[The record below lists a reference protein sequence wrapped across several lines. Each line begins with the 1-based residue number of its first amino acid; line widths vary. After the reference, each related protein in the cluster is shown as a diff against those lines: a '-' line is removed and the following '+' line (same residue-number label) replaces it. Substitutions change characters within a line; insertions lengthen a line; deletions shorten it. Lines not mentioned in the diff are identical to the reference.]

1 MSSPD
6 SDESLAYYPS
16 ADSSDEHSIA
26 SSESLTPIAPA
37 SGENSPF
44 VCRCSQVFRSNSNAA
59 STYYQHISGQCGS
72 VTFESLVTQ
81 NLPVDWAEPVKCKK
95 CSRVFCSKGAG
106 MASHA
111 RACLRTA
118 SGNDQADYT
127 LDNLWQKVQ
136 QPNGRPNPRVAQQ
149 GAAVEPRTNAWIREH
164 APSAEQR
171 TKLEA
176 IQSDLTEGCFTLH
189 YRSVDSMRALVYKLL
204 TTITDDESSD
214 PAKVIS
220 THALLCLPGLI
231 TRLQRINTTSA
242 TMTRLLT
249 TDWPGA
255 PCSASAILDSADATL
270 TQHPRRRVTGRG
282 PVPKERLKEMVSS
295 SRLGALTRV
304 IDREASNES
313 WAPLSK
319 DDTIAAVQSLHPEAN
334 DDDNLEPFECTNGL
348 NPTVFF
354 NAASIAK
361 EVDRL
366 PKGTAPGASG
376 WTNLLLKQM
385 FGAEARALLTS
396 LLRPTNGAP
405 AAAPPSTPGLDLL
418 AKLFANIFTDSLPR
432 ESHDLMN
439 TARLVLIPKP
449 GRPTDL
455 RPIAIQECILRLMLR
470 AVNAHF
476 APIVGKKLAP
486 LQLAVGISGGTEI
499 LATIADHAYSDGLA
513 VASLDFAKAYQSIR
527 RGAIAKGLQEYCPD
541 LLPLFKSLYGK
552 SSNLRANT
560 ADERGALVGQ
570 SSTGCKQGDPLSTL
584 LFCIGI
590 QAALLEIQAK
600 GNDLLATGNLGDVL
614 YLIGYADDLQL
625 IGSPRLVQRVA
636 NRAAEVFERFGLAF
650 NKAKSKVL
658 VKDLPES
665 RSSTDL
671 VYVQGNVIVGVPIG
685 SDDYITRECTER
697 IEAMSTSAPSVG
709 LRQDLSLQVKFAIL
723 TKVVN
728 ARPAYLSRNVAPRL
742 TEAPLASFDA
752 AIQSAVE
759 DIVGSALTGSSR
771 ALLRLPI
778 SDGGCGLRAHA
789 GNESIHAFNQRVEL
803 VKPFLVSHH
812 VSIARTIS
820 NTGALTFPSPA
831 STGQDSQV
839 TSIKEVHQHT
849 LTRVLTQ
856 LETEDAGK
864 AAYVR
869 SGSTQSSDDWI
880 ISGKWLTWHGG
891 PDWRQRMLDDAFG
904 TALRFRLTLSDHN
917 SDLACPYGD
926 RHGDH
931 EVNLRSSFM
940 HLVRCHPNKHGLMKK
955 RHNRVR
961 DLLYQL
967 LVDTLLASEP
977 ILPEHDNATEQVV
990 QQASDTTRQITA
1002 DIMVYTNIREHNQ
1015 TRLVFDVSIV
1025 EPTNRHGCSS
1035 ARGSAAAHQERAKR
1049 DLYRPVSDAD
1059 ASTTFIPF
1067 ILESNGFVGADASA
1081 FLTSIV
1087 DKGNSGTKKRIQS
1100 FLADVS
1106 YSVAKDTGWAASR
1119 ARQEAV
1125 SNQLAPPPAE

>member
-1 MSSPD
+1 
-6 SDESLAYYPS
+6 
-16 ADSSDEHSIA
+16 
-26 SSESLTPIAPA
+26 
-37 SGENSPF
+37 
-44 VCRCSQVFRSNSNAA
+44 
-59 STYYQHISGQCGS
+59 
-72 VTFESLVTQ
+72 
-81 NLPVDWAEPVKCKK
+81 
-95 CSRVFCSKGAG
+95 
-106 MASHA
+106 
-111 RACLRTA
+111 
-118 SGNDQADYT
+118 
-127 LDNLWQKVQ
+127 
-136 QPNGRPNPRVAQQ
+136 
-149 GAAVEPRTNAWIREH
+149 
-164 APSAEQR
+164 
-171 TKLEA
+171 
-176 IQSDLTEGCFTLH
+176 
-189 YRSVDSMRALVYKLL
+189 
-204 TTITDDESSD
+204 
-214 PAKVIS
+214 
-220 THALLCLPGLI
+220 
-231 TRLQRINTTSA
+231 
-242 TMTRLLT
+242 MTRLLT
-249 TDWPGA
+249 TDWPDA
-255 PCSASAILDSADATL
+255 PCTASAILDSADATL
-270 TQHPRRRVTGRG
+270 TRHPRRRVTGRG
-282 PVPKERLKEMVSS
+282 PVPKERLKEMVTS

-334 DDDNLEPFECTNGL
+334 DDDNLEPFECTNGFD
-348 NPTVFF
+348 PTVFL

-361 EVDRL
+361 ELDRL

-405 AAAPPSTPGLDLL
+405 AAAPPPTPGIDLL
-418 AKLFANIFTDSLPR
+418 VKLFSHIFTDSLPR
-432 ESHDLMN
+432 ESHDLLN

-455 RPIAIQECILRLMLR
+455 RPIAIQESLLRLMLR
-470 AVNAHF
+470 VVNAHF

-499 LATIADHAYSDGLA
+499 LATIADHAYSEGLA

-527 RGAIAKGLQEYCPD
+527 RGAIAKGLQEYCPE

-552 SSNLRANT
+552 SSDLRANT
-560 ADERGALVGQ
+560 ADGRGALVGQ

-590 QAALLEIQAK
+590 QAALLEVQAQ
-600 GNDLLATGNLGDVL
+600 GNDLLATGNLGDAFHLV
-614 YLIGYADDLQL
+614 GYADDLQL
-625 IGSPRLVQRVA
+625 IGLPRLVQCVA
-636 NRAAEVFERFGLAF
+636 IRAANVFERYGLAF

-658 VKDLPES
+658 VKDLPD
-665 RSSTDL
+665 SSSSADL
-671 VYVQGNVIVGVPIG
+671 AYIQGNVMVGVPIG

-709 LRQDLSLQVKFAIL
+709 LRQDLPLQVKFAIL
-723 TKVVN
+723 TKVIN
-728 ARPAYLSRNVAPRL
+728 ARPAYISRNVAPRL

-752 AIQSAVE
+752 AIQSTVE
-759 DIVGSALTGSSR
+759 DIVGSALTGSSL

-778 SDGGCGLRAHA
+778 SSGGCGLRAHA

-803 VKPFLVSHH
+803 VKPFLASHH
-812 VSIARTIS
+812 ASIARTLS
-820 NTGALTFPSPA
+820 NRGALTFPSPT

-839 TSIKEVHQHT
+839 TSIKEVHHHT
-849 LTRVLTQ
+849 LNGVLTQ
-856 LETEDAGK
+856 LESEDAGK

-869 SGSTQSSDDWI
+869 SGSTQSSDEWI

-891 PDWRQRMLDDAFG
+891 PDGRQRMFDDAFG
-904 TALRFRLTLSDHN
+904 TALRFRLALFDHN
-917 SDLACPYGD
+917 ADLICANGAF
-926 RHGDH
+926 HNDH
-931 EVNLRSSFM
+931 VVNLKSSFM
-940 HLVRCHPNKHGLMKK
+940 HLVRCHPNKHGLMKR

-967 LVDTLLASEP
+967 LLDTLLASEP
-977 ILPEHDNATEQVV
+977 ILPEYSKATEEVV

-1015 TRLVFDVSIV
+1015 MRLVFDVSIV

-1067 ILESNGFVGADASA
+1067 VLESNGFVGADASA

-1106 YSVAKDTGWAASR
+1106 YSVAKDTGWAASK
-1119 ARQEAV
+1119 ARQDAV